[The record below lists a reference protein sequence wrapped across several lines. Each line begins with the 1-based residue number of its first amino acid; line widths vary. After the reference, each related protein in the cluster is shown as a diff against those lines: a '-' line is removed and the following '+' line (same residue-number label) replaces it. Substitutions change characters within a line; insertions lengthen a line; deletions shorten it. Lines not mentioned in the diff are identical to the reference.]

1 MVFILHL
8 TKKHLQTQKH
18 YTPKAI
24 TFECYTRRKQDD
36 DKCDNYDT
44 NYRTIQCYYEAI
56 AAQCDRLH
64 GACCVC
70 VFMCVP
76 YMVSVL
82 LMLFP
87 SSLPL
92 LFMFVCISVKELK
105 GKSMRQKT
113 TIMDMLSNQRNGY
126 WLDQGIV
133 LCFNSMCI
141 YKQIACFIVCR
152 MVGRSVHWCGSEYAA
167 LWMRAYVCVFHSF
180 RWLLHQQARRAP
192 IDMLLS
198 NIRCGIH
205 NINSRTFHVCV
216 CACACVYKWLCAIYG
231 PPRMQIK

>member
-64 GACCVC
+64 DAYCVC
-70 VFMCVP
+70 LCVFRIWCRQ
-76 YMVSVL
+76 L

-87 SSLPL
+87 SGLPL

-126 WLDQGIV
+126 WLDQEIV

-152 MVGRSVHWCGSEYAA
+152 IVGRSVGPLVQKRICRS
-167 LWMRAYVCVFHSF
+167 LDAYECVCAFHSF

-198 NIRCGIH
+198 NIRCGIY

-216 CACACVYKWLCAIYG
+216 RVCVYKWLCAIYD